1 MCVLQGETGVAIA
14 TLQRLGDDI
23 EVSLKQLL
31 YGTINR
37 TFRVEIAAEMEKYG
51 YLGPFDQR
59 MMDIILHIEVLDTL
73 VASILSL
80 LKFKSYPFYP
90 FGTKVCSFLHFFK
103 NGGMD

>member
-1 MCVLQGETGVAIA
+1 MFYTLQGETGLAIA

-37 TFRVEIAAEMEKYG
+37 IFRVEIAAEMQKYG

-59 MMDIILHIEVLDTL
+59 MMDRILHIEVSITVVHQFL
-73 VASILSL
+73 VYSS
-80 LKFKSYPFYP
+80 
-90 FGTKVCSFLHFFK
+90 
-103 NGGMD
+103 

>member
-1 MCVLQGETGVAIA
+1 MYPCLLNRCLCPVQGETGLAIA

-37 TFRVEIAAEMEKYG
+37 SFRVEIAAEMKKYG

-59 MMDIILHIEVLDTL
+59 MMDRILHIEVSIIL

-80 LKFKSYPFYP
+80 F
-90 FGTKVCSFLHFFK
+90 
-103 NGGMD
+103 